1 MAVPALKKELN
12 TLMSSVEGILAV
24 LITDRDG
31 VPLIEVH
38 KDILPGLA
46 VQASALSLTVM
57 AADQVA
63 KLGFGRCSSIGCNFE
78 NYQMVTFNKHPTSL
92 LVTLIADST
101 TSMGML
107 LAMSSEFDTIVNELR
122 RIKV

>member
-1 MAVPALKKELN
+1 MAVASLKKELN
-12 TLMSSVEGILAV
+12 SLMGGIEGLLAI

-38 KDILPGLA
+38 KDILPSLA

-63 KLGFGRCSSIGCNFE
+63 KLGFGKCSSIGCNFE

-92 LVTLIADST
+92 LVTLIADS
-101 TSMGML
+101 SANMGML
-107 LAMSSEFDTIVNELR
+107 LTIGSEFDSVVNELR
-122 RIKV
+122 RIKI